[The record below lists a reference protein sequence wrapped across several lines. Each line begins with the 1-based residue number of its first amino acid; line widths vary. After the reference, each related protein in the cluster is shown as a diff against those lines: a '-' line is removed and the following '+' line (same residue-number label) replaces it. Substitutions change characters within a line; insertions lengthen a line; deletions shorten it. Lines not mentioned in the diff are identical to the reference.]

1 MIGINLNIEILSL
14 KENIKYLRLINSK
27 LRNKNYLLDKKIKK
41 LKEDLEAKR
50 EVDVL

>member
-1 MIGINLNIEILSL
+1 MIGINLNIKILSL

-41 LKEDLEAKR
+41 LKQDLEAEK

>member
-1 MIGINLNIEILSL
+1 MIGINLNIKILSL

-41 LKEDLEAKR
+41 LKQDLEAEK
-50 EVDVL
+50 EFDVL

>member
-1 MIGINLNIEILSL
+1 MIGINLNIKILSL

-41 LKEDLEAKR
+41 LKQGLEAEK

>member
-1 MIGINLNIEILSL
+1 MIGINLNIKIVSL

-41 LKEDLEAKR
+41 LKQDLEAEK

>member
-1 MIGINLNIEILSL
+1 MIGINLNIKILSL

-41 LKEDLEAKR
+41 LKQELEAEK

>member
-1 MIGINLNIEILSL
+1 MIGINLNIKILSL

>member
-1 MIGINLNIEILSL
+1 MIGINLNIKILSL

-41 LKEDLEAKR
+41 LKQDLEAKR

>member
-1 MIGINLNIEILSL
+1 MIGINLNIKILSL

-41 LKEDLEAKR
+41 LKQDLEAEKGS
-50 EVDVL
+50 

>member
-1 MIGINLNIEILSL
+1 MIGINLNIKILSL

-41 LKEDLEAKR
+41 LKQDLEAEK
-50 EVDVL
+50 EADVL